1 MWMKSALKTKKAFS
15 IFWATTQRRN
25 CRNVHG
31 IEVAKMKLSTE
42 LLETYKWLKFDPPK
56 GMLCLLCQKSKKQNP
71 FTVGCANY
79 RTSTLV
85 HNTRYIRIKKY
96 KVKKIVT
103 PPPPKKKTKCPSK
116 NNWLEHIAPLA
127 GNPRSTL
134 CRAYN
139 FKKNLQTCF
148 TLLSALSS
156 ALVFCGSSP
165 VASAPPTAS
174 GLSSFFPS
182 SGGAAFC
189 WGNVDCGFCFCFLLL
204 CLCLDPLPF
213 SGWAY

>member
-1 MWMKSALKTKKAFS
+1 MWIQSGLKTKKAFS

-42 LLETYKWLKFDPPK
+42 LARDVQMAEVWSTKGYALLALPK
-56 GMLCLLCQKSKKQNP
+56 IKIKNP

-182 SGGAAFC
+182 SGGSAFC